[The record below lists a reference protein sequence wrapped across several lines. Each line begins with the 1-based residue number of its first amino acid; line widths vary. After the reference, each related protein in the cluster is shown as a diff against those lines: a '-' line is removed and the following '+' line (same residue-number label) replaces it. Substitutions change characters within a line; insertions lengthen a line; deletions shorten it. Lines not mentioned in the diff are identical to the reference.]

1 MNAAFNFPMTLALL
15 PLSTF
20 GGGAL
25 FLPRDDILLSAL
37 ALGPN
42 GSPTSNN
49 VAQAFHGVLI
59 LSSAKLTVKP
69 FGLIG
74 HQSLGFRWNNEDRF
88 SLDQDPSNIAHLLLN
103 QRFPLLANPGPVLTQ
118 ILANSFPNLLVPTQP
133 VNRTGSSWTMS
144 YSFDQYFWQPDGD
157 PKHGVGV
164 FFALG
169 ASDGNPDPIQYAFL
183 AGIGGKGVVPGRPD
197 DSFGIGSRG
206 PSSAA
211 VSFPF
216 CASSSTSA
224 CNARTRSRC
233 TTTWRSHRG

>member
-1 MNAAFNFPMTLALL
+1 
-15 PLSTF
+15 
-20 GGGAL
+20 
-25 FLPRDDILLSAL
+25 
-37 ALGPN
+37 
-42 GSPTSNN
+42 

-103 QRFPLLANPGPVLTQ
+103 ERFPLLANPGPVLTQ

-144 YSFDQYFWQPDGD
+144 YSLDQYFWQPEGD

-164 FFALG
+164 FFAFG

-197 DSFGIGSRG
+197 
-206 PSSAA
+206 P
-211 VSFPF
+211 VQQ
-216 CASSSTSA
+216 
-224 CNARTRSRC
+224 
-233 TTTWRSHRG
+233 